1 MGYRLRPGA
10 VPLIVAGLL
19 LWQGGLHSAW
29 GQPAGAQAGKS
40 AAPIC
45 DRAAIRVIVDV
56 GHTAESPGATSARGV
71 GEYEFNL
78 NLAKLIEQSLI
89 DAGFAKTVLLVT
101 EGPSRKG
108 LFHRVEQ
115 ANAASAD
122 LFLSIHHDSVP
133 DRFLKTW
140 EYEGEEREFSD
151 RFKGHSIFIS
161 NENLDPTASLAFA
174 RLLGKALKARD
185 LIYTPHYKEKFMGS
199 RQRILVDA
207 EVGVYR
213 YDQLIVLRK
222 TQMPAVLLEA
232 GSIINRDEELLMASP
247 ERQALISAA
256 VTEAV
261 DRYCATR
268 RPQVPE
274 QVAHRPAAATKQPL
288 QPVAAKSPANGA
300 KQKQGAVAPAR

>member
-1 MGYRLRPGA
+1 MGYRLGPWA
-10 VPLIVAGLL
+10 VRLIVAGLL
-19 LWQGGLHSAW
+19 LWQGGLYSAW
-29 GQPAGAQAGKS
+29 GQSGAQAGKS

-78 NLAKLIEQSLI
+78 NLAKLIDQSLV

-108 LFHRVEQ
+108 LTHRVEQ
-115 ANAASAD
+115 ANTASAD

-161 NENLDPTASLAFA
+161 NENPDPTASLAFA

-185 LIYTPHYKEKFMGS
+185 LRYTPHYTEKFMGS

-247 ERQALISAA
+247 KRQALISAA

-274 QVAHRPAAATKQPL
+274 QFAHRPAAATKQPL
-288 QPVAAKSPANGA
+288 QPVAAKPPS
-300 KQKQGAVAPAR
+300 KSKAPLHLRVD

>member
-1 MGYRLRPGA
+1 MARRAPFSVGPVGRPPSGEIGCSDLRPRGYSR
-10 VPLIVAGLL
+10 
-19 LWQGGLHSAW
+19 HRRRR
-29 GQPAGAQAGKS
+29 
-40 AAPIC
+40 
-45 DRAAIRVIVDV
+45 D
-56 GHTAESPGATSARGV
+56 TAESPGATSARGV

-78 NLAKLIEQSLI
+78 NLAKLIDQSLV

-108 LFHRVEQ
+108 LTHRVEQ
-115 ANAASAD
+115 ANTASAD

-161 NENLDPTASLAFA
+161 NENPDPTASLAFA

-185 LIYTPHYKEKFMGS
+185 LRYTPHYTEKFMGS

-247 ERQALISAA
+247 KRQALISAA

-274 QVAHRPAAATKQPL
+274 QFAHRPAAATKQPL
-288 QPVAAKSPANGA
+288 QPVAAKPPSKSSRLTRSPRTTFTTATG
-300 KQKQGAVAPAR
+300 

>member
-1 MGYRLRPGA
+1 MGYRLGPGA
-10 VPLIVAGLL
+10 IPLIVAGLL
-19 LWQGGLHSAW
+19 LWQGGSHSAW

-78 NLAKLIEQSLI
+78 NLAKLIEQRLV

-101 EGPSRKG
+101 EGRSRKG

-115 ANAASAD
+115 ANTGSAD

-161 NENLDPTASLAFA
+161 NENPDPTASLAFA

-261 DRYCATR
+261 DGYCATR

-288 QPVAAKSPANGA
+288 QPVAAKPPANGD
-300 KQKQGAVAPAR
+300 KQKQGAVAPTR

>member
-1 MGYRLRPGA
+1 MGYRLGPGA

-19 LWQGGLHSAW
+19 HWQGGLNSSW
-29 GQPAGAQAGKS
+29 VQPAGAQAGKS
-40 AAPIC
+40 AAPFC
-45 DRAAIRVIVDV
+45 DRVAIRVIVDV
-56 GHTAESPGATSARGV
+56 GHTAESPGAMSARGV

-78 NLAKLIEQSLI
+78 NLSKAIKQSLI
-89 DAGFAKTVLLVT
+89 NAGFAKTVLLVT

-108 LFHRVEQ
+108 LTHRVEQ

-133 DRFLKTW
+133 DRFLQKW

-161 NENLDPTASLAFA
+161 NENPDPKASLAFA
-174 RLLGKALKARD
+174 RLLGKGLKARD
-185 LIYTPHYKEKFMGS
+185 LRYTPHYTEKFMGS

-222 TQMPAVLLEA
+222 TEMPAVLLEA
-232 GSIINRDEELLMASP
+232 GSIINRAEELLMASP
-247 ERQALISAA
+247 ERRALISAA

-261 DRYCATR
+261 DRYCAMLR
-268 RPQVPE
+268 LQAPE
-274 QVAHRPAAATKQPL
+274 QVAPRPTAVTRQPL
-288 QPVAAKSPANGA
+288 QPVAAKPPANGD